1 MIIAGHE
8 TSITMEDIFWEQ
20 LKLLADRKCISLNTL
35 ITRVDANRAGNLSSA
50 LRVFV
55 LEALMTNT

>member
-1 MIIAGHE
+1 
-8 TSITMEDIFWEQ
+8 MEDIFWEQ
-20 LKLLADRKCISLNTL
+20 LKLLAERECISLNTL

-55 LEALMTNT
+55 LKALMTNT